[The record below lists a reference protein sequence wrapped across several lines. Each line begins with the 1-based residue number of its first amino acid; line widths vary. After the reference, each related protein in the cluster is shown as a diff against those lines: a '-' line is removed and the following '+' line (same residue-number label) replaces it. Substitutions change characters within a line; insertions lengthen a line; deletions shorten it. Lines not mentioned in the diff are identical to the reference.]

1 MVESSIG
8 GSDESIKTR
17 EDMTLEMPYNCGAD
31 YGVGVH
37 NINYLAASPFKC
49 GGEVEM
55 S

>member
-1 MVESSIG
+1 
-8 GSDESIKTR
+8 
-17 EDMTLEMPYNCGAD
+17 MTLEMPYNCGAD